1 MLLLEEFVP
10 TECFFFFF
18 CCFFFLCTSDI
29 TSHVSTKNVDDVVLM
44 SIVNFEHIS
53 HVALVFALFTFNNQK
68 TICSEITENSHK
80 KTLA

>member
-1 MLLLEEFVP
+1 MLLLEEFVT
-10 TECFFFFF
+10 TECFFFLL
-18 CCFFFLCTSDI
+18 FFFLCTSDI